1 MDRQQADMLMMNIM
15 NKVPAEQVN
24 VVRNKLYGAMD
35 VNSVNYVISQLKDP
49 TTMLIISIFL
59 GGWGV
64 DRFMLGDTGLGI
76 GKLLTGGGCG
86 IWAIIDWFMIQDA
99 TKQKNFMKI
108 MQEIR

>member
-1 MDRQQADMLMMNIM
+1 
-15 NKVPAEQVN
+15 
-24 VVRNKLYGAMD
+24 
-35 VNSVNYVISQLKDP
+35 
-49 TTMLIISIFL
+49 MLIISIFL